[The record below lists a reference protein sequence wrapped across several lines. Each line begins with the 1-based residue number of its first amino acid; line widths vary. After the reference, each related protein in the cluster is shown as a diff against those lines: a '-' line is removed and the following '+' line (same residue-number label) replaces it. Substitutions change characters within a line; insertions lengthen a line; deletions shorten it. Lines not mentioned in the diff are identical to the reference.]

1 MLQHVVSLTPAVAG
15 IASVFVTCHGRHI
28 DPLLSHVAIPLPNGS
43 ITKIRVQ
50 KKITDFFS
58 IKRAPVVGKT
68 VKVQQKLTKYFSM
81 RPKAG
86 RPGAEAPRSHRR
98 RHRVHHHHHRHHHLT
113 MSIQCRTRSH
123 HHHHCPAGC
132 SPIFPLGKVLR
143 LPLIDGV
150 ANIVPIRAGLN
161 VKSLK

>member
-15 IASVFVTCHGRHI
+15 IVSVFVIWCSRFAN
-28 DPLLSHVAIPLPNGS
+28 LSHVAIPLHNGR
-43 ITKIRVQ
+43 ITTVKVQ
-50 KKITDFFS
+50 QLLTKYFS
-58 IKRAPVVGKT
+58 VKVKAQQKGK
-68 VKVQQKLTKYFSM
+68 VKVQQKLTKYFNLQ
-81 RPKAG
+81 PKAG

>member
-15 IASVFVTCHGRHI
+15 IVSVFVTWCSRFANLR
-28 DPLLSHVAIPLPNGS
+28 DVAIPLHNGR
-43 ITKIRVQ
+43 IFKISAQ
-50 KKITDFFS
+50 KKITDFFI
-58 IKRAPVVGKT
+58 IKRAPAVGKK
-68 VKVQQKLTKYFSM
+68 VKVQQKLTKYFNLQ
-81 RPKAG
+81 PKAG

-98 RHRVHHHHHRHHHLT
+98 RHRVHHHHRHHHLP

>member
-15 IASVFVTCHGRHI
+15 IVSVFVNWCSRFANV
-28 DPLLSHVAIPLPNGS
+28 SHVAIPLHNGR
-43 ITKIRVQ
+43 ITTVKVQ
-50 KKITDFFS
+50 QLLAKYFS
-58 IKRAPVVGKT
+58 VKVKAQQKGK
-68 VKVQQKLTKYFSM
+68 VKVQQKLTKYFNLQ
-81 RPKAG
+81 PKAG

-98 RHRVHHHHHRHHHLT
+98 RHRVHHHHHRHHHLP